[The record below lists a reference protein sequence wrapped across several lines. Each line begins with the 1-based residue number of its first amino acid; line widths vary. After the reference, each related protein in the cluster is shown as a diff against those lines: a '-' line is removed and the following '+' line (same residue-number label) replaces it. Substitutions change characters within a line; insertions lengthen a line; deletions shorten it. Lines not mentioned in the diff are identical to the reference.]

1 MTEVP
6 LGQTF
11 HMILSLVGKD
21 NGRNRSEN
29 DPITSHFRAVS
40 PEAQQ
45 VFGFRMLR
53 GRYFNLRDTPGS
65 QPVAVVNERFAQ
77 LYAPDQQNLSSVLG
91 MHLLQMRKDQPIEVV
106 GVLDD
111 ARQSSIT
118 EPQPE
123 VEICIPQITP
133 DSNSYRNVEGMAM
146 DLALRTERPLDSII
160 PELRTLLRQA
170 SPEFANATFTTMDQ
184 VVADSYGS
192 QTLAAHLLE
201 LFGGTA
207 LLLCI
212 SGLYGLLAYVV
223 SQRTREIGL
232 RIALGAQRWQ
242 ALWLVLRQAGVL
254 VIAGVAIGTG
264 LAVASGRLV
273 RGFLYGVA
281 EHDLWTLL
289 TVALLLLISG
299 GLAAYFPARKAAR
312 VDPIEAL
319 RAE

>member
-1 MTEVP
+1 MD
-6 LGQTF
+6 L
-11 HMILSLVGKD
+11 
-21 NGRNRSEN
+21 NYRSED
-29 DPITSHFRAVS
+29 DPITANFRGAS

-45 VFGFRMLR
+45 VFGFSMLT
-53 GRYFNLRDTPGS
+53 GRYFNQHDTAGS
-65 QPVAVVNERFAQ
+65 QPVAVVNRTFAQ
-77 LYAPDQQNLSSVLG
+77 LYAPDQQNPRSVLG
-91 MHLLQMRKDQPIEVV
+91 MHLLNMRKNQPAEVV

-118 EPQPE
+118 EPDAE

-133 DSNSYRNVEGMAM
+133 DSNSYLDIEGMAM
-146 DLALRTERPLDSII
+146 DLALRTERPLASIT

-207 LLLCI
+207 LLLCV

-223 SQRTREIGL
+223 AQRTREIGL
-232 RIALGAQRWQ
+232 RIALGAQRRQ
-242 ALWLVLRQAGVL
+242 ALWLVLRQAGAL
-254 VIAGVAIGTG
+254 VIAGVVIGTV
-264 LAVASGRLV
+264 LAAASGRLV

-289 TVALLLLISG
+289 SVALLLLISG
-299 GLAAYFPARKAAR
+299 GLAAYFPARKAAK